1 MPDNGCDVVVVGA
14 SAGGVEALSALA
26 RALPPDFA
34 APVRRR
40 PARPRERDERPPA
53 HPLACRRAPGAARRR
68 RRGARAGDD
77 LRRPAQLPHS
87 RRRPQ
92 DHARSRPARE
102 RSSPRDRP
110 ALPVRGRRLRRP
122 VGRRRPLRNARRRH
136 GRAPRDQA
144 RGGATLV
151 QDPEEALYTS
161 MPASAIRYV
170 HPDYVLP
177 TRELVDVLVRLTAK
191 SGGPRPETTRV
202 GAGNPANQ
210 AAPAPAA
217 EHAQPGELVPFSCPD
232 CGGSLW
238 ATMAGELETFR
249 CRVGHAFSL
258 NSVAARHGEMLERA
272 LWTAYRALEERAA
285 MSRRIARRLADR
297 GSTESAERF
306 HRQAAEAVRQAE
318 GLKRILGGIDAAPAA
333 ESGRGGGRELSSGH
347 GRGRRVV
354 RGADRLHQGEPRL
367 RFQRLQA
374 PEPPAADP
382 EADGADGRRRLRR
395 VPRRTSR
402 STATSS
408 GRSSTRS

>member
-34 APVRRR
+34 APVVVVLHVPASGTSVLPHILSRAGALPARHGVDGEVLEPGIIYVAPPNCHILVADHRITLDRGPRENGHR
-40 PARPRERDERPPA
+40 PAID
-53 HPLACRRAPGAARRR
+53 PLFRSAAVAFDRRS
-68 RRGARAGDD
+68 AGVVLSGTLDD
-77 LRRPAQLPHS
+77 GTAGLLAIKH
-87 RRRPQ
+87 
-92 DHARSRPARE
+92 
-102 RSSPRDRP
+102 
-110 ALPVRGRRLRRP
+110 
-122 VGRRRPLRNARRRH
+122 
-136 GRAPRDQA
+136 

-272 LWTAYRALEERAA
+272 LWMAYRALEERAA

-333 ESGRGGGRELSSGH
+333 EAAE
-347 GRGRRVV
+347 
-354 RGADRLHQGEPRL
+354 
-367 RFQRLQA
+367 
-374 PEPPAADP
+374 AAD
-382 EADGADGRRRLRR
+382 A
-395 VPRRTSR
+395 S
-402 STATSS
+402 
-408 GRSSTRS
+408 